1 MKELCI
7 LNTYHLK
14 INDALN
20 LMLKVKKLKD
30 DSIPDAFQSKFHLI
44 SYDYFTKNSMY
55 NFKET
60 RFRLKIT

>member
-1 MKELCI
+1 M
-7 LNTYHLK
+7 
-14 INDALN
+14 
-20 LMLKVKKLKD
+20 
-30 DSIPDAFQSKFHLI
+30 PDASQNKFHLT